1 MNPYLMGSSESQ
13 LCTAYNP
20 FSSFRGYQS
29 LRSWQINQNDKRLIG
44 FISQMASVLIFWDI
58 ERLVFINSKAV
69 LCALFVQ
76 RLKQNSKALD
86 TLWCGYVMK
95 HLPQMTFILKASL
108 TEVLLDLRRL
118 KLKKKKKGRLLM
130 VKEQPSQE
138 SGNLGKKVTN
148 RYAWKEFLKSQRHLK
163 KLLQRSRLN
172 SIVWLKVF
180 FKFLILC
187 RKLKAVSNRYLV
199 RVCYWII

>member
-95 HLPQMTFILKASL
+95 HLPQMTFILKAFL
-108 TEVLLDLRRL
+108 TEVLLELRWLIEAQKKKRL
-118 KLKKKKKGRLLM
+118 TFNGKRTTLSRVWKSGKESYKQICLKRVLKKSKTSEKTTSKK
-130 VKEQPSQE
+130 PSEFYSLVE
-138 SGNLGKKVTN
+138 S
-148 RYAWKEFLKSQRHLK
+148 
-163 KLLQRSRLN
+163 
-172 SIVWLKVF
+172 
-180 FKFLILC
+180 IL
-187 RKLKAVSNRYLV
+187 
-199 RVCYWII
+199 